1 MEAWIVR
8 GDAFP
13 RQRAL
18 LDHRVFNVA
27 SYKRGQ
33 LAKFVP
39 ACSGGIIS
47 TDRIPS
53 RKWSVLVDLLAVLR
67 KWRHYQAPG
76 DEYERIGV
84 AKLHEVGDAIVASF
98 TRQRKN
104 AAGRRVQDGARYDNA
119 DPMLGAGA
127 SAVLICLLLRT
138 GSERDSAQNLQV
150 VGRSQSHEA
159 FAGRRCRSWGCQT
172 VCYRDELIW
181 IGALVAVSTYG

>member
-27 SYKRGQ
+27 SYERGQ

-53 RKWSVLVDLLAVLR
+53 RKWSMLVDLLAVLR

-84 AKLHEVGDAIVASF
+84 AKLHEVGDDIVASF

-104 AAGRRVQDGARYDNA
+104 AADDEYRTVQDTTTPTPCLGPARR
-119 DPMLGAGA
+119 L
-127 SAVLICLLLRT
+127 S
-138 GSERDSAQNLQV
+138 
-150 VGRSQSHEA
+150 
-159 FAGRRCRSWGCQT
+159 
-172 VCYRDELIW
+172 
-181 IGALVAVSTYG
+181 